1 MRVVH
6 NPTAVN
12 AYNNLSQT
20 SRALNSNLERL
31 SSGLRI
37 NRAADDAAGLSI
49 AQRETAA
56 VRGLDQASRN
66 IQDGI
71 SVVQTAEAGMD
82 EIHEM
87 LQRMRELSVQAS
99 NGSLQSSDRQAIQ
112 SEMDQLLDS
121 VNQQADATEFNGFKL
136 LTGNVSSTAPT
147 QYKSSTVS
155 NDEVG
160 VGSAT
165 INVYAKFSA
174 AGFATTPT
182 GNITV
187 NGAKFSVSDYDSVN
201 AFMQAINKSE
211 EANATIS
218 YDVTTDRFTITSDTE
233 EATLRLTQSSAAGTA
248 ANGFLTQA
256 RITTAL
262 KLNTAAPGPRAQAIS
277 REEIAAGTDQI
288 LDLTKS
294 FATAGF
300 DTTPTGTIAING
312 VEFSVADYASVQ
324 SFMDAINASDKAK
337 ATISYDATND
347 EFLIQSDN
355 GTDLTLS
362 AVGGNATNFLFE
374 ANILDRYT
382 TTANT
387 TTYSNI
393 FRAPSANA
401 TAIST
406 YEVNPATDE
415 DKDRIDLTKGFDQA
429 HFHNQPTGTISI
441 NGETFSVTGTVQS
454 FMDNVNNNS
463 NIDVTMY
470 YDTLEDKFAI
480 RSDDLQKDL
489 TLSETPS
496 TNGFGFLSET
506 NITEGTYTPTSAVNS
521 DYRRE
526 GLVFH
531 AGANKDERV
540 KTNIAT
546 VSTSALAIDVLKTN
560 GVATQDAANSAI
572 ALLDTAIDKLSKNRS
587 DLGALQNRMEHHLS
601 YNETSYENHTAAL
614 SRIED
619 LDFAKETINF
629 VKNQI
634 LLNSGTSML
643 AQANMAPANVLSLLA
658 T

>member
-6 NPTAVN
+6 NPSAIN

-20 SRALNSNLERL
+20 SRALNSNLESL

-66 IQDGI
+66 IQNGI
-71 SVVQTAEAGMD
+71 SMVQTAEAGMN
-82 EIHEM
+82 EIHEI

-121 VNQQADATEFNGFKL
+121 VNQQAAATEFNSFKL
-136 LTGNVSSTAPT
+136 LTGNASSTAPT

-155 NDEVG
+155 NDQVAE
-160 VGSAT
+160 GSAT

-201 AFMQAINKSE
+201 EFMQAINKSE
-211 EANATIS
+211 QANATVS

-233 EATLRLTQSSAAGTA
+233 EVSLRLTQSDADGTA
-248 ANGFLTQA
+248 TAGFLTQS
-256 RITTAL
+256 RITPAL

-277 REEIAAGTDQI
+277 REEIAAGTNQI

-294 FATAGF
+294 FASAGF

-312 VEFSVADYASVQ
+312 AEFSVADYASVQ
-324 SFMDAINASDKAK
+324 SFMDVINASDKAK
-337 ATISYDATND
+337 ATISYDASKD

-362 AVGGNATNFLFE
+362 AVGGNADNFLFE
-374 ANILDRYT
+374 ANILDREGT
-382 TTANT
+382 NA

-401 TAIST
+401 TATSR
-406 YEVNPATDE
+406 YEVNDE
-415 DKDRIDLTKGFDQA
+415 TAVANDRIDLTKGFDQA
-429 HFHNQPTGTISI
+429 HFDNRPGGTISI
-441 NGETFSVTGTVQS
+441 NGETFSVTGTVQN
-454 FMDNVNNNS
+454 FMDKINNNE
-463 NIDVTMY
+463 NIDVKIY
-470 YDTLEDKFAI
+470 YDTMEDKFTI
-480 RSDDLQKDL
+480 RSTNLQKDL
-489 TLSETPS
+489 ILSETPS
-496 TNGFGFLSET
+496 TNGFGFLSEA
-506 NITEGTYTPTSAVNS
+506 NITGGTYTPTSAVNS

-531 AGANKDERV
+531 AGVNKDERV

-572 ALLDTAIDKLSKNRS
+572 ALLDTAIDKLSKSRS
-587 DLGALQNRMEHHLS
+587 DLGALQNRMEYHLS

-614 SRIED
+614 SRIQD

-643 AQANMAPANVLSLLA
+643 AQANMVPANVLSLLA